1 MQKYVC
7 TICGY
12 VYDEAVEKVKFQDL
26 PETWKCPLCSAPKSA
41 FKAMAETGTA
51 APQSTSSADTRS
63 DAKQVELHEDIGD
76 MKKLSAGELSAL
88 CSSLAKGCE
97 KQYLAEESGL
107 YMQLADYFK
116 SKMSIPD
123 ESTFP
128 ELLELVNNNLSAQIT
143 EADNEAESA
152 SDRGAKRVLTWNRKV
167 TTMLGALIERYEK
180 EGDAMLENTNVYV
193 CGICGFIYIGDNPPA
208 VCPIC
213 KVPSLKFVQ
222 IRKEA

>member
-7 TICGY
+7 SICGY
-12 VYDEAVEKVKFQDL
+12 VYDEAVEKVKFQEL
-26 PETWKCPLCSAPKSA
+26 PENWKCPLCSAPKSA
-41 FKAMAETGTA
+41 FRAMPETGTA
-51 APQSTSSADTRS
+51 GTTAPQSTPGADAHS
-63 DAKQVELHEDIGD
+63 GIKGNAKQEDQHEDISD

-167 TTMLGALIERYEK
+167 TTMLGA
-180 EGDAMLENTNVYV
+180 
-193 CGICGFIYIGDNPPA
+193 
-208 VCPIC
+208 
-213 KVPSLKFVQ
+213 
-222 IRKEA
+222 